1 MWQIQKRG
9 NMAEARHELT
19 HDDHSHHSNTV
30 SLLGREITVEGGAYT
45 VVFGGLAIL
54 TIIEVLSAEFL
65 KGAIH
70 DSPGAAV
77 GLTAVKAILLLG
89 IAIIKS
95 SLVIWFYMHLKD
107 ENRIIAAVLLLPLL
121 IAALSVMFV
130 LAVPPTGYSI

>member
-1 MWQIQKRG
+1 MV
-9 NMAEARHELT
+9 EASQEMTQDNHG
-19 HDDHSHHSNTV
+19 HHSNTV
-30 SLLGREITVEGGAYT
+30 ALLGRDITVEGGIYT

-65 KGAIH
+65 KSAIH
-70 DSPGAAV
+70 DAPSAAAA
-77 GLTAVKAILLLG
+77 LTAIKAILLLA

-107 ENRIIAAVLLLPLL
+107 EKRILAVVLLLPLL